1 MKDDIIIRSL
11 ARILIPMIQL
21 FALYVI
27 AHGEE
32 GPGGG
37 FQGGVILGASFIL
50 HVLVFGAAEG
60 RKRISERASDLLS
73 STGVLLYAMVGVA
86 SLIFGGMYLQYN
98 VLPFGSPEL
107 ANGMGIF
114 AIELG
119 VGITVA
125 GVMVTIFFEMAASD
139 DD

>member
-107 ANGMGIF
+107 ASGMGIF

>member
-50 HVLVFGAAEG
+50 HVLVYGAAEG

-107 ANGMGIF
+107 ASGMGIF